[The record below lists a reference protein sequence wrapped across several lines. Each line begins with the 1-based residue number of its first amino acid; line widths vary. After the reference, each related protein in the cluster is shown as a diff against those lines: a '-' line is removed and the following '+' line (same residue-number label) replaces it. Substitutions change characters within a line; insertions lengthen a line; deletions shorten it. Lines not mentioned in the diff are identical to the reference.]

1 MSKKNTL
8 DTCQRLP
15 SAESFSLST
24 LGWWNWQT
32 RTFEGRMPKG
42 LRVQVPPRAR
52 FFLRR
57 QRYRD
62 GAVPAIQNVCRVH
75 SIRLSGFSDRF
86 RCNMESL
93 YLIGIAV
100 LALFAFVLAIV
111 LFNFFGLWLRARI
124 ANAPVSLGKMIGM
137 RLRKV
142 PVGLIVDNRITAVKA
157 GLDVRSDPLEA
168 HYLAGGDVSHVVL
181 ALIAADKAG
190 ITLDF
195 NRACAID
202 LATKGTGKTVLEAVR
217 TSINPKVIDAPNP
230 TMGRT
235 TIDGVAQDGIGVKVK
250 ARVTVRSHLDRFVG
264 GATEETI
271 IARVGEGIVSAI
283 GSAHSYKEV
292 LENPDRISK
301 TVLAKGLDSNTA
313 FEILSIDIADVDVG
327 DNIGAKLQ
335 TEQAEADKRVAQAKA
350 EVRRAAAVA
359 VEQEMRA
366 KTQEMRAK
374 VVEAEALV
382 PLAMAEAFRAG
393 HLGIMDYYRMK
404 NVQADT
410 SMRESIAGGDKP
422 RTDGT

>member
-1 MSKKNTL
+1 M
-8 DTCQRLP
+8 D
-15 SAESFSLST
+15 
-24 LGWWNWQT
+24 
-32 RTFEGRMPKG
+32 
-42 LRVQVPPRAR
+42 
-52 FFLRR
+52 
-57 QRYRD
+57 
-62 GAVPAIQNVCRVH
+62 
-75 SIRLSGFSDRF
+75 
-86 RCNMESL
+86 SL

-100 LALFAFVLAIV
+100 LALLAFVLAIV

-157 GLDVRSDPLEA
+157 GIDVRSDPLEA

-202 LATKGTGKTVLEAVR
+202 LATKGTGKDRIGSGAGPA
-217 TSINPKVIDAPNP
+217 SIPKVNRRAESRQWVDQP
-230 TMGRT
+230 
-235 TIDGVAQDGIGVKVK
+235 IDGVAQDGIGVKVK

-374 VVEAEALV
+374 VVEAEAQV
-382 PLAMAEAFRAG
+382 PMAMAEAFRAG

-422 RTDGT
+422 GRMGRDCVKWLKG